1 MSDDSQLLANYAR
14 RGDVQSL
21 AVLVERHSRGMF
33 AILRGML
40 PSEADAQDALQ
51 DAWHRVVR
59 AAGKFRGGEVRA
71 YLAKVA
77 RSAAIDLMRRRGR
90 TVSLDAGGEGVEDE
104 VAEQVATEPLPSE
117 AFESKADAEEVRLA
131 VQSLP
136 LGPRQVLLLRMEGEL
151 TFREIAETLGVPL
164 GTALT
169 WMRLATKNL
178 RKILV
183 EGEGR

>member
-21 AVLVERHSRGMF
+21 AALVERHSCGMF

-59 AAGKFRGGEVRA
+59 SAGKFRGGAVRA
-71 YLAKVA
+71 YLVKVA

-90 TVSLDAGGEGVEDE
+90 LVSLDAGLEGVADV
-104 VAEQVATEPLPSE
+104 VAGQVAAEPLPSE
-117 AFESKADAEEVRLA
+117 AFESKADAEEVRRA
-131 VQSLP
+131 VQALP
-136 LGPRQVLLLRMEGEL
+136 SGPRQVLLLRMEGEL
-151 TFREIAETLGVPL
+151 TFREVAEELGVPL

-169 WMRLATKNL
+169 WMHVATKGL

-183 EGEGR
+183 EGKSR